1 MTNLN
6 LDPFTRTTSPGLG
19 TEPLSGQAWQYSGA
33 NTNYSTT
40 GATAR
45 IALAAVGTLLYATVE
60 TGKADHTA
68 RITFPALPVP
78 TGGAVTLRIPVRYLD
93 SSNYYEAVL
102 TIPTAGSVTLGIS
115 KRIGGAGSSV
125 ATAVN
130 VGTHA
135 AGNSWVVVCSV
146 FGTTIR
152 ARAWNTSG
160 ADPATWSVS
169 GAAVDTAIQS
179 ATQAGWGAR
188 RETGSTN
195 NTTVDG
201 DNYQANTIIQVD
213 EQAVYP
219 PRVLITVVD
228 LQVGDIV
235 SVYRSVAG
243 VRTLVQGGT
252 VTMTDVALLRI
263 DASLPFGVPVTY
275 VAAINGS
282 ETSSPAVAHTL
293 PGGKVVVSDAIAAL
307 AAEVVIWAWP
317 EKAYD
322 RSSTVY
328 RVGSRNVVVSGDLSQ
343 SEGDVELYVD
353 ATSSAENLRD
363 VLADCTQGIIQI
375 RQPGG
380 YDGVDGF
387 YVLTDIRERRF
398 SQDGSDEKRIFAC
411 HAVEV
416 DGWAAAFTALGFTY
430 GDLAAVYAGLTYS
443 NLAADFATY
452 LALGQADL
460 S

>member
-1 MTNLN
+1 
-6 LDPFTRTTSPGLG
+6 
-19 TEPLSGQAWQYSGA
+19 
-33 NTNYSTT
+33 
-40 GATAR
+40 
-45 IALAAVGTLLYATVE
+45 
-60 TGKADHTA
+60 
-68 RITFPALPVP
+68 
-78 TGGAVTLRIPVRYLD
+78 
-93 SSNYYEAVL
+93 
-102 TIPTAGSVTLGIS
+102 
-115 KRIGGAGSSV
+115 
-125 ATAVN
+125 
-130 VGTHA
+130 
-135 AGNSWVVVCSV
+135 
-146 FGTTIR
+146 
-152 ARAWNTSG
+152 
-160 ADPATWSVS
+160 
-169 GAAVDTAIQS
+169 
-179 ATQAGWGAR
+179 
-188 RETGSTN
+188 
-195 NTTVDG
+195 
-201 DNYQANTIIQVD
+201 
-213 EQAVYP
+213 
-219 PRVLITVVD
+219 LITVVD

-363 VLADCTQGIIQI
+363 VLSDCTQGIIQI

-387 YVLTDIRERRF
+387 YVLTDVRERRF
-398 SQDGSDEKRIFAC
+398 SQ
-411 HAVEV
+411 
-416 DGWAAAFTALGFTY
+416 
-430 GDLAAVYAGLTYS
+430 
-443 NLAADFATY
+443 
-452 LALGQADL
+452 
-460 S
+460 